1 MTIST
6 AILVSSVTRSVGL
19 SRAAQEASAAEVA
32 IRFPSDRSGIAS
44 RNGYAVHQSSG
55 PTL

>member
-1 MTIST
+1 M
-6 AILVSSVTRSVGL
+6 RSQFHASPNCAVGL

-44 RNGYAVHQSSG
+44 RNGYAVHE
-55 PTL
+55 